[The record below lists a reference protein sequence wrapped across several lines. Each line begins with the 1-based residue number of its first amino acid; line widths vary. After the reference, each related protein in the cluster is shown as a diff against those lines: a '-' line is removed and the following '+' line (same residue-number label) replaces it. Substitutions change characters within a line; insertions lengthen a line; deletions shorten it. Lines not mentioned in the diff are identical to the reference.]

1 MISLKTYRDYYEDVM
16 RRVPGIHS
24 VRVVNVDQD
33 MSDCLKSISSDEL
46 PVLFVVV
53 PSAQETGT
61 DPDNV
66 EEDNLCLIF
75 LMDRMDMQR
84 RGPVRVLEDTQPL
97 VESIKNVMRG
107 DRNRGCCLMR
117 NLDRMTTT
125 PETGFYTDYSGWSV
139 SFKLG
144 TE

>member
-1 MISLKTYRDYYEDVM
+1 M
-16 RRVPGIHS
+16 
-24 VRVVNVDQD
+24 
-33 MSDCLKSISSDEL
+33 
-46 PVLFVVV
+46 
-53 PSAQETGT
+53 
-61 DPDNV
+61 
-66 EEDNLCLIF
+66 CLIF

-107 DRNRGCCLMR
+107 DRNRGCCLMH

-139 SFKLG
+139 SFKLS